1 MPDIGKQ
8 RPLRD
13 STDKAVDTPPSRPAS
28 TAHGTG
34 APVRSGQHEST
45 GSGESVKAAQHTG
58 TSARASVKSGPR
70 AGTGAGASVSA
81 AQHEGKAGISPAA
94 PEATGVVPRGTN
106 RLWRWLVLAALIV
119 LLDQVTKIWFDG
131 NLQFGERWHILPF
144 FDFTLL
150 YNTGAAFSFLAD
162 GHGWQR
168 WFFTAI
174 AIGAVGLILH
184 LLRRSVGEPLFCTAL
199 ACILGGAV
207 GNVIDRIQHGHVIDF
222 LLFYW
227 NTWFFPAFNIADVS
241 ITIGAILLVL
251 DELLRMRRQRRNPSK
266 G

>member
-1 MPDIGKQ
+1 MPDISKQ
-8 RPLRD
+8 RQEKATR
-13 STDKAVDTPPSRPAS
+13 TDTSSSAPASNSHGATLDTELKNGQHRHPENNSKADFATVKAVRRDANS
-28 TAHGTG
+28 
-34 APVRSGQHEST
+34 
-45 GSGESVKAAQHTG
+45 
-58 TSARASVKSGPR
+58 
-70 AGTGAGASVSA
+70 
-81 AQHEGKAGISPAA
+81 
-94 PEATGVVPRGTN
+94 
-106 RLWRWLVLAALIV
+106 LWRWLVLAAV
-119 LLDQVTKIWFDG
+119 VVFFDQVTKIWFDA
-131 NLQFGERWHILPF
+131 NLQFGERLHVLPF

-162 GHGWQR
+162 GQGWQR

-174 AIGAVGLILH
+174 AIGAAGLIVH

-227 NTWFFPAFNIADVS
+227 NDWFFPAFNIADAS
-241 ITIGAILLVL
+241 ITIGAVLLVL
-251 DELLRMRRQRRNPSK
+251 DELLRMRRQRRKPIK